1 MVSLAFIV
9 FLYALSLALAR
20 PISQRIEW
28 FECDN
33 LYTNASSV
41 PILRGTLTV
50 PLDYTDPNSNRT
62 HILDLIKTPAQDG
75 PSNGTIVL
83 SFGGPGVNAFVN
95 FIHMVPQIRE

>member
-1 MVSLAFIV
+1 MAQP
-9 FLYALSLALAR
+9 LSER
-20 PISQRIEW
+20 VEW

-41 PILRGTLTV
+41 PITCGTLTV
-50 PLDYTDPNSNRT
+50 PLDYTEPRSNKT
-62 HILDLIKTPAQDG
+62 HIIDLIKTPAQSE

-95 FIHMVPQIRE
+95 FIPMVPKVRE